1 MTQAWVVVVLVGL
14 ATIAIKSIGP
24 VLLGG
29 RDLPPRIASLIGLLA
44 PALLGALVAI
54 NTFGSGRS
62 LVLDERALGVAAAAV
77 AIWRKAPVLLVVVI
91 AAAVT
96 AVRAGAPLGLAVDV
110 DRHGRRR
117 VLERRQLVRPGRER

>member
-1 MTQAWVVVVLVGL
+1 MPDRVAAMTQAWLVVVLVGV
-14 ATIAIKSIGP
+14 ATIVIKSIGP

-62 LVLDERALGVAAAAV
+62 LVLDERALGVAAAAAV

-96 AVRAGAPLGLAVDV
+96 AVARALL
-110 DRHGRRR
+110 
-117 VLERRQLVRPGRER
+117 